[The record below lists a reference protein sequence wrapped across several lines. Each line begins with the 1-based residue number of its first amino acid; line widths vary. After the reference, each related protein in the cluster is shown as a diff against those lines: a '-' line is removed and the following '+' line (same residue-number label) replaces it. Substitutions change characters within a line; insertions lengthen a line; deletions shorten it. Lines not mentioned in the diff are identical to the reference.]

1 MQTRHDKN
9 QKISKYKKKQKRE
22 QNDIMEDEMKNK
34 RTRRK

>member
-9 QKISKYKKKQKRE
+9 QKISKYKKKTRE